1 MQLFHRPFCP
11 QSRFIRLVLAETGIE
26 PELIEEKTWERRE
39 DFLRLNPAG
48 TTPVLLADD
57 LVLSGAGVI
66 AEYLDETRGLALGA
80 HRLLPDGPAQRAE
93 VRRLLDWFHAK
104 FFEEVSHPWLNE
116 MIEKRFM
123 PADLGGGPPQPG
135 ILRAARANIRYHL
148 RYIGWLTAHR
158 NWLVGDGLSLADLAA
173 AAHLSV
179 VDYGGDVPWDEDENA
194 RHFYARMKSR
204 PSFRALLADR
214 VAGMPPSANYT
225 NLDF

>member
-11 QSRFIRLVLAETGIE
+11 HSRFIRLVLAETGIE

-48 TTPVLLADD
+48 TTPVLMADN

-66 AEYLDETRGLALGA
+66 AEYLDETRGLALGP

-93 VRRLLDWFHAK
+93 VRRLLDWFNAK
-104 FFEEVSHPWLNE
+104 FFEEVSYPWLNE
-116 MIEKRFM
+116 MIEKRFI

-148 RYIGWLTAHR
+148 RYIGWLTAHH
-158 NWLVGDGLSLADLAA
+158 NGLVGDGISLADLAA

-179 VDYGGDVPWDEDENA
+179 IDYGGDVPWNEDENA

-214 VAGMPPSANYT
+214 VAGMAPSAHYT
-225 NLDF
+225 DLDF